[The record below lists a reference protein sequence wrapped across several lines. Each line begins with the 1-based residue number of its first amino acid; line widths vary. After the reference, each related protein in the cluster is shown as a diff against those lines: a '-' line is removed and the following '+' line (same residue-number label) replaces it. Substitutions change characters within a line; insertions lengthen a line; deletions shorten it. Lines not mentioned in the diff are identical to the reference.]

1 MYEIIFTICL
11 WQTALSPTEPICFI
25 SAKAMSGMTFESESG
40 CHLVLGDITRSLDAD
55 LRARAIGLGM
65 VCHKIDTEEVD
76 KIPGTIHE

>member
-1 MYEIIFTICL
+1 
-11 WQTALSPTEPICFI
+11 
-25 SAKAMSGMTFESESG
+25 MSGMTFESESG
-40 CHLVLGDITRSLDAD
+40 CHLVLGDITRELDAD